1 MTMFNEYSK
10 LAQVAIRNPESSFVN
25 DKKLASEWK
34 RLRFHSKPNFKD
46 AVIEFTKFRELLED
60 DDIEIIDLPTS
71 DNLTIDS
78 IYARDSILISPKGLI
93 LCNMGRSAR
102 TPEAMANF
110 HTLSK
115 IGHTVAGKI
124 QPPGTL
130 EGGDFIWIDNN
141 HAAVGLG
148 PRTNLEGINQLK
160 KILGPD
166 IDLHIVKLPEPDHPE
181 DVLHLMSI
189 ISPLDKNLALIYKPL
204 MTKSFINWLV
214 NLGIEFVKVSS
225 KEYTLMGCNVLATA
239 PRSIIML
246 ENLPMVQLDL
256 KSAGCKIRTYR
267 GNEISRKGEGG
278 PTCLTRPLTRIN
290 L

>member
-1 MTMFNEYSK
+1 MFNEYSK
-10 LAQVAIRNPESSFVN
+10 IAQVAIRNPESGFVN

-60 DDIEIIDLPTS
+60 DDIKIIDLPTS

-93 LCNMGRSAR
+93 LCNMGRASR
-102 TPEAMANF
+102 TPEAIDNF

-115 IGHTVAGKI
+115 MGHRVAGQIK
-124 QPPGTL
+124 PPGTL

-148 PRTNLEGINQLK
+148 SRTNLEGINQLK
-160 KILGPD
+160 KILGPG

-189 ISPLDKNLALIYKPL
+189 ISPFDKNLALIYKPL
-204 MTKSFINWLV
+204 MPNTFINWLV
-214 NLGIEFVKVSS
+214 NLGKEYVKVSS
-225 KEYTLMGCNVLATA
+225 KEYSLMGCNVLATA

-246 ENLPMVQLDL
+246 ENIPNVENDL
-256 KSAGCKIRTYR
+256 KKSGCTVRTYK
-267 GNEISRKGEGG
+267 GDEISKKGEGG
-278 PTCLTRPLTRIN
+278 PTCLTRPLLRS
-290 L
+290 

>member
-1 MTMFNEYSK
+1 MFNEYSK
-10 LAQVAIRNPESSFVN
+10 IAQVAIRNPESGFVN

-60 DDIEIIDLPTS
+60 DDIKIIDLPTS

-93 LCNMGRSAR
+93 LCNMGRASR
-102 TPEAMANF
+102 TPEAIDNF

-115 IGHTVAGKI
+115 MGHRVAGQIK
-124 QPPGTL
+124 PPGTL

-148 PRTNLEGINQLK
+148 SRTNLEGINQLK

-189 ISPLDKNLALIYKPL
+189 ISPFDKNLALIYKPL
-204 MTKSFINWLV
+204 MPKSFINWLV
-214 NLGIEFVKVSS
+214 NLGMEFVKVSS
-225 KEYTLMGCNVLATA
+225 KEYSLMGCNVLATA
-239 PRSIIML
+239 PR
-246 ENLPMVQLDL
+246 
-256 KSAGCKIRTYR
+256 
-267 GNEISRKGEGG
+267 
-278 PTCLTRPLTRIN
+278 
-290 L
+290 